1 MITKKPLFYWILHKY
16 RGLQLFLLLL
26 IIVSLFFKVFP
37 LEMQRK
43 IINVAI
49 SLKKLELLYLYCGL
63 YMGAVLIAGLLKYYI
78 NVLQAIIGQKI
89 LIHMRREL
97 YNHVLKM
104 PLQFFHRTQT
114 GIIISAMTSELNAI
128 GQFLGGAIAIPIASL
143 LTFVT
148 FLGFMIYLNPLL
160 GLLTILIY
168 PFEFI
173 VIPLLQKR
181 YNVQNR
187 KRVKTTRSMAN
198 LVNESVSGIHEVQ
211 SSSSFQLE
219 QSKLDI
225 FIRKLYKTM
234 RKLFIFKY
242 GIKFSNNFFQ
252 SLGPFLLFLLGGY
265 LAINGQFTIG
275 ALVAFLSAYEKVY
288 DPWKEIIEY
297 YQMYQDA
304 QVRYRQIMETF
315 DMPEE
320 LLLDIPKGDTP
331 ITLQGKITARDVGFE
346 INSDV
351 RLLEE
356 VSFDLDAGKHLA
368 LIGFSGSGK
377 STLSNLIGQLI
388 SHTEGTITIDGHD
401 VGSLSKL
408 DVARNISTVS
418 QHPFIF
424 TGTVN
429 DNLLYACEALRQAGH
444 EMELPRRSEVLQM
457 VREVGLEDDVIR
469 WGFRSILPYEKAKQ
483 LEEKILSMRTI
494 IHGTLRDEFKRVV
507 EFYDADK
514 FLDYVNIGQNIVFG
528 EYGKDKDDSTFL
540 INREQFLTFLQ
551 DQRLINP
558 LLELGFDVAETTI
571 TLLQDMRE
579 DEFFFK
585 GSPMEMDE
593 FDLYEAIISKNKR
606 DNLGELRRQD
616 RKQLLH
622 LALRFKP
629 GEHKIFTMPDELRDD
644 IVEARHLYLLEV
656 EHVNIEQCKDGT
668 IQQHILPVAQL
679 SAAHQ
684 DTSGQGS
691 SFTPFCTS
699 QYFYNH
705 TILDNVL
712 FGTVIDR
719 DAIRTQRGELALQHF
734 SEHGLLDEIIEIGL
748 DFHVGSKGDNL
759 SGGQKQKIAIAR
771 ALLKNTPLLILDEA
785 TASLDNSSQ
794 TKIQRYIDNHLRDK
808 ATVIAVV
815 HRLDMISGYD
825 HIIVMKEGKIVES
838 GTYDIL
844 LEQQGV
850 LYELVN
856 ERGDSGDGS

>member
-1 MITKKPLFYWILHKY
+1 MLHKY

-26 IIVSLFFKVFP
+26 IIVSLFFKVYP

-49 SLKKLELLYLYCGL
+49 SLKKLDLLYLYCGL
-63 YMGAVLIAGLLKYYI
+63 YMGAVLTASLMKYYT

-97 YNHVLKM
+97 YTHVLKM

-128 GQFLGGAIAIPIASL
+128 GQFLGGAIAIPIASF
-143 LTFVT
+143 LTFAT
-148 FLGFMIYLNPLL
+148 FLGFMIYLNPIL
-160 GLLTILIY
+160 GVITILIY

-173 VIPLLQKR
+173 IIPLLQKR
-181 YNVQNR
+181 YNIQNR
-187 KRVKTTRSMAN
+187 KRVRTTRSMAN

-211 SSSSFQLE
+211 SNSSFELE
-219 QSKLDI
+219 QSKLDV
-225 FIRKLYKTM
+225 FIRKLYKAT
-234 RKLFIFKY
+234 RRLFIFKY

-252 SLGPFLLFLLGGY
+252 SLGPFLLFLIGGY

-320 LLLDIPKGDTP
+320 LLLDIPQGDNP
-331 ITLQGKITARDVGFE
+331 VTLQGKIKARDVGFE
-346 INSDV
+346 INSDI

-356 VSFDLDAGKHLA
+356 VSFDLEAGKHLA

-377 STLSNLIGQLI
+377 STLSNLISQLL

-401 VGSLSKL
+401 INTLSKL
-408 DVARNISTVS
+408 DIATNISTVS

-444 EMELPRRSEVLQM
+444 DVELPDRDKILHM
-457 VREVGLEDDVIR
+457 VREVGLEADVIR
-469 WGFRSILPYEKAKQ
+469 WGFRSILPSDKARQ
-483 LEEKILSMRTI
+483 LENKILSMRTI
-494 IHGTLRDEFKRVV
+494 VHDTLRSEFEGVV
-507 EFYDADK
+507 EFYDAEK
-514 FLDYVNIGQNIVFG
+514 FLEYSDISQNIIFG
-528 EYGKDKDDSTFL
+528 EYSSQKDDSDYL
-540 INREQFLTFLQ
+540 IDHEQFQAFLNKQ
-551 DQRLINP
+551 QLRTP
-558 LLELGFDVAETTI
+558 LLQLGYDIAETTI

-585 GSPMEMDE
+585 GSPMKPDE
-593 FDLYEAIISKNKR
+593 FDLYEEIINKSKR
-606 DNLGELRRQD
+606 TNLEQLRRQD
-616 RKQLLH
+616 RNRLLQ

-629 GEHKIFTMPDELRDD
+629 GEHKIFTMTNSLREK
-644 IVEARHLYLLEV
+644 IVEARHIYLREV

-668 IQQHILPVAQL
+668 IQQHILPMSQQGMTGNE
-679 SAAHQ
+679 Q
-684 DTSGQGS
+684 DTVD

-699 QYFYNH
+699 QYLYNH
-705 TILDNVL
+705 TLLDNVL

-719 DAIRTQRGELALQHF
+719 DAIRTQLGELALKHF
-734 SEHGLLDEIIEIGL
+734 SEQGLLDEIIAIGL

-759 SGGQKQKIAIAR
+759 SGGQKQKIALAR
-771 ALLKNTPLLILDEA
+771 ALLKQAPLLILDEA

-794 TKIQRYIDNHLRDK
+794 TRIQKYIDNQLRGTT
-808 ATVIAVV
+808 TVIAVV
-815 HRLDMISGYD
+815 HRLDMISEYD
-825 HIIVMKEGKIVES
+825 HIIVMKAGKIVES
-838 GTYDIL
+838 GTYDKL
-844 LEQQGV
+844 LHQKGV

-856 ERGDSGDGS
+856 ENGESGEDD

>member
-1 MITKKPLFYWILHKY
+1 MITKKPLFYWIFHKY

-49 SLKKLELLYLYCGL
+49 SLKKLDLLYLYCGL

-97 YNHVLKM
+97 YTHVLKM

-128 GQFLGGAIAIPIASL
+128 GQFLGGAIAIPIASF

-148 FLGFMIYLNPLL
+148 FLGFMIYLNPIL
-160 GLLTILIY
+160 GCLTILIY

-181 YNVQNR
+181 YNIQNR
-187 KRVKTTRSMAN
+187 KRVRTTRSMAN

-211 SSSSFQLE
+211 STSSFQLE
-219 QSKLDI
+219 QSKLDG
-225 FIRKLYKTM
+225 FIKKLYKIM

-304 QVRYRQIMETF
+304 QVRYRQIMDTF

-320 LLLDIPKGDTP
+320 MLLDIPQGDKP
-331 ITLQGKITARDVGFE
+331 ITLQGKIEARDVGYE

-356 VSFDLDAGKHLA
+356 VSFDLEAGKHLA

-377 STLSNLIGQLI
+377 STLSNLVGQLL
-388 SHTEGTITIDGHD
+388 SHTDGTITIDGHD
-401 VGSLSKL
+401 ISGLSKL
-408 DVARNISTVS
+408 DIARNISTVS

-444 EMELPRRSEVLQM
+444 DVELPDRNRVLHM
-457 VREVGLEDDVIR
+457 VREVGLEADVIR
-469 WGFRSILPYEKAKQ
+469 WGFRSILPSEKAKE
-483 LEEKILSMRTI
+483 LETKILSMRTI
-494 IHGTLRDEFKRVV
+494 VHETLRSEFEGVV
-507 EFYDADK
+507 EFYDAEK
-514 FLDYVNIGQNIVFG
+514 FLEYSNISQNIIFG
-528 EYGKDKDDSTFL
+528 EYDTDKDDSDYLIDRQQFQTFL
-540 INREQFLTFLQ
+540 HKQKLWLP
-551 DQRLINP
+551 LIQ
-558 LLELGFDVAETTI
+558 LGYDIAETTI

-585 GSPMEMDE
+585 GSPMEQDE
-593 FDLYEAIISKNKR
+593 FDLYEEIIKKVGR
-606 DNLGELRRQD
+606 TEIEQLRRQEIN
-616 RKQLLH
+616 RLLQ
-622 LALRFKP
+622 LALRYKP
-629 GEHKIFTMPDELRDD
+629 GEHKIFTMSDSLRDK
-644 IVEARHLYLLEV
+644 IVEARHIYLLEV

-668 IQQHILPVAQL
+668 IQRHILPMNQQEVVANDQQADD
-679 SAAHQ
+679 SY
-684 DTSGQGS
+684 
-691 SFTPFCTS
+691 TPLCTT
-699 QYFYNH
+699 QYLYNH
-705 TILDNVL
+705 TLLDNVL

-719 DAIRTQRGELALQHF
+719 DAIRTQLGDLALKHF
-734 SEHGLLDEIIEIGL
+734 SEQGLLDEIVAIGL

-771 ALLKNTPLLILDEA
+771 ALLKQTPLLILDEA

-794 TKIQRYIDNHLRDK
+794 TKIQKYIDNQLRGK

-825 HIIVMKEGKIVES
+825 HIIVMKAGKIVES
-838 GTYDIL
+838 GTYDKL
-844 LEQQGV
+844 LQQKGV

-856 ERGDSGDGS
+856 ESGESGEKD